1 MLKHQLQFYSEPLH
15 VYKGRRESK
24 KGGGRVGER
33 GDGGGR
39 ERGERKRQGERGR
52 GEGGREGKRGERKRE
67 EERERRERE
76 REREREKLLTIR
88 YMYVYMAN
96 MHPIK
101 AHYQHI
107 PVLPN
112 QPSSVSTKLALH
124 AHI

>member
-1 MLKHQLQFYSEPLH
+1 M
-15 VYKGRRESK
+15 
-24 KGGGRVGER
+24 GGRVGER

-39 ERGERKRQGERGR
+39 E
-52 GEGGREGKRGERKRE
+52 GGR
-67 EERERRERE
+67 RERRERE
-76 REREREKLLTIR
+76 GERKREGERERERGEKERIITIR
-88 YMYVYMAN
+88 HMTLYVYMAN